1 MKIRELHSWDL
12 TYAQARQLQ
21 TELAGRIEHTP
32 FDPGKNFV
40 VAGLDCAFTS
50 SGFYKPK
57 LQDDLKVIAVI
68 VVMKIPEFEVI
79 ETANAVADVTF
90 PYIPGLLTFREAPA
104 CIEAAKK
111 IKSEP
116 DLFIIDGQGIAHP
129 RRIGIAAHL
138 GLVFNRPTIGCAK
151 SRLTGEYSEPA
162 KKRGSYSLLKD
173 GDDVIGAVLR
183 TRDSVKPVYV
193 SVGNKITLDD
203 SIRLTL
209 ACTTRYRL
217 PEPSRLSHQLV
228 TDLKKRLL
236 AK

>member
-1 MKIRELHSWDL
+1 MKILQLHSWDL

-21 TELAGRIEHTP
+21 TELSGRIEHTP
-32 FDPGKNFV
+32 FDPGKNFIA
-40 VAGLDCAFTS
+40 AGLDCAFTS

-57 LQDDLKVIAVI
+57 SEDNLKVIAAI
-68 VVMKIPEFEVI
+68 VVMRIPEFEVI
-79 ETANAVADVTF
+79 ETASAVADVTF

-151 SRLTGEYSEPA
+151 SRLIGEYTEPP
-162 KKRGSYSLLKD
+162 KKKGSFSLLKD
-173 GDDVIGAVLR
+173 GADVIGAVLR
-183 TRDSVKPVYV
+183 TRDSVKPVYI
-193 SVGNKITLDD
+193 SVGNKITLED

-209 ACTTRYRL
+209 ACTLRYRL

-228 TDLKKRLL
+228 TELRKKIS
-236 AK
+236 K